1 MALFV
6 EVNSFEK
13 KCKVIV
19 NLDQIVEIAPLVD
32 GGCILFMSD
41 SAGMN
46 SRQGIRVDDNYSQF
60 LQFAMQ
66 TVTAEDIQRRFP
78 KVTVTADDSQDPTG
92 EVPRG
97 RGRPPKTQ
105 NTDIEIPKL

>member
-13 KCKVIV
+13 KCKVII

-32 GGCILFMSD
+32 GGCVLFMSD

-46 SRQGIRVDDNYSQF
+46 SRQGLRVDDNYSQF

-78 KVTVTADDSQDPTG
+78 KVTVESDSQDTPS